1 MTAGNE
7 FRGMADRFR
16 AAPEKTVRMVR
27 DATAKA
33 AFDTHAHAREIVP
46 VDWGNLKASIKVTTL
61 PNSTSGL
68 IVGEVTAGAE
78 YAAYVEHGT
87 SRQRPQPYMRP
98 AFEASKKVW
107 VQMIEQTGGRV
118 L

>member
-1 MTAGNE
+1 MSAGNE

-16 AAPEKTVRMVR
+16 AAPEKGLAMIR

-33 AFDTHAHAREIVP
+33 ALDTQRVARERAP
-46 VDWGNLKASIKVTTL
+46 VDTGYLRSSIAATID
-61 PNSTSGL
+61 PGSTSGV

-87 SRQRPQPYMRP
+87 SRQRPQPFMRP
-98 AFEASKKVW
+98 AYEQARDVW

>member
-1 MTAGNE
+1 MTAGSE

-16 AAPEKTVRMVR
+16 AAPEKGLTMIRE
-27 DATAKA
+27 ATAKA
-33 AFDTHAHAREIVP
+33 TLDTQRVARERAP
-46 VDWGNLKASIKVTTL
+46 VDTGYLRSSIAATIDSG
-61 PNSTSGL
+61 STSGV

-87 SRQRPQPYMRP
+87 SRQRPQPFMRP
-98 AFEASKKVW
+98 AYEQARGVW
-107 VQMIEQTGGRV
+107 VQMIEQIGGKA

>member
-1 MTAGNE
+1 MTAGRE

-16 AAPEKTVRMVR
+16 AAPEKSLTMIRQ
-27 DATAKA
+27 ATTKA
-33 AFDTHAHAREIVP
+33 TLDTQRVARERAP
-46 VDWGNLKASIKVTTL
+46 VDTGYLRSSIAATID
-61 PNSTSGL
+61 PGSGSGL

-78 YAAYVEHGT
+78 YAAYVENGT
-87 SRQRPQPYMRP
+87 SRQRPQPFMRP
-98 AFEASKKVW
+98 AFEQARDVW

>member
-1 MTAGNE
+1 MTAGRE

-16 AAPEKTVRMVR
+16 AAPDKAVVMIRE
-27 DATAKA
+27 ATAKA
-33 AFDTHAHAREIVP
+33 ALDTQRVARERAP
-46 VDWGNLKASIKVTTL
+46 VDTGYLRSSIAATID
-61 PNSTSGL
+61 PGSTSGV

-87 SRQRPQPYMRP
+87 SRQRPQPFMRP
-98 AFEASKKVW
+98 AHEQVRPVF
-107 VQMIEQTGGRV
+107 VQMIEQIGGKA